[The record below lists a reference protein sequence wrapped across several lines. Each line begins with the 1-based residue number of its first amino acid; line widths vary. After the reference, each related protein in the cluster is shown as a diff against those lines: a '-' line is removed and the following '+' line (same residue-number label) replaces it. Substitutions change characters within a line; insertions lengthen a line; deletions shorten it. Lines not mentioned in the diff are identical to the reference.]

1 MTALEDHLSPLVC
14 PSCGGPVTYHGEAL
28 RCTACSETVPVAD
41 GIPQFPV
48 AVDDTATSGFFDQ
61 LSSIYETPLWFPVM
75 YRAIVWPRQ
84 PPDDRRAVASFLD
97 GGTILDVACGTG
109 RFTRYAA
116 TEAANT
122 TDGADTTAAANAT
135 DAAETTD
142 TTETTDVVD
151 ETFVWG
157 IDTSMGMLR
166 RARRYAA
173 HEGVENVG
181 FARMDA
187 EHLQFGTDSFD
198 GVACCWAL
206 HLFPDVPRAAAEV
219 RRVLVPGGGFAG
231 VTLCESGLLAAP
243 GTQETLGRTVGAR
256 VFDREE
262 LRTLL
267 VGAGFEAVG
276 FERRGAALFFGA
288 R

>member
-109 RFTRYAA
+109 RFTRYVA
-116 TEAANT
+116 
-122 TDGADTTAAANAT
+122 
-135 DAAETTD
+135 
-142 TTETTDVVD
+142 TETTDAADTTDAFD

-173 HEGVENVG
+173 REGVENVG

-219 RRVLVPGGGFAG
+219 RRVLVPDGGFAG

-243 GTQETLGRTVGAR
+243 GVQETLEQTVGAQ